1 MKKDIAFK
9 VIIVTLSCALAFSI
23 YFNFKSPYLPENKE
37 DHLGKITY
45 NLPADCK
52 WIYGDFDSHKMN
64 SFSGKNGG
72 YLFEPETNKV
82 FAKAYVDMNTLSEL
96 TIGYN
101 NAEQKLL
108 EKDLVEW
115 SGNHGNVPDCI
126 ENLIIASNNSDE
138 VDTYSLNILQMDDVA
153 FSNRELKEKEVWRT
167 ITIISRGAGMR
178 SVLR

>member
-64 SFSGKNGG
+64 SFSGKN
-72 YLFEPETNKV
+72 
-82 FAKAYVDMNTLSEL
+82 
-96 TIGYN
+96 
-101 NAEQKLL
+101 L
-108 EKDLVEW
+108 EVN
-115 SGNHGNVPDCI
+115 G
-126 ENLIIASNNSDE
+126 
-138 VDTYSLNILQMDDVA
+138 
-153 FSNRELKEKEVWRT
+153 F
-167 ITIISRGAGMR
+167 IISY
-178 SVLR
+178 